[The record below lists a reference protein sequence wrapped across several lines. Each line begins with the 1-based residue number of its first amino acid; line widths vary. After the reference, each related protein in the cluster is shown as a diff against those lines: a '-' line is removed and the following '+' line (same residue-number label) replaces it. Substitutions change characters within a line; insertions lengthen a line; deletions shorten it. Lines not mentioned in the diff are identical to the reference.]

1 MAEDPIPTAEPE
13 ISAPPPTAPPSPAR
27 PDPGVIDGEATEI
40 RDEAAAATEAPL
52 AEEAASPPPDESA
65 RLAAY
70 AAPAAAGLGG
80 AILGAAL
87 ALLAVWLIA
96 PRAGALDD
104 VRARVAEIE
113 KTTETQS
120 VATAA
125 LAWLIGISVSL
136 IVDES
141 PPCASVHARAA
152 SEKKSLSA
160 DTPTVLPLRSAP
172 VLIGASARTIKP
184 ITGGNAPSYSPPGA
198 IQISGRPREC
208 AVHSDVT
215 LDLAI

>member
-1 MAEDPIPTAEPE
+1 MTRMKRSTT
-13 ISAPPPTAPPSPAR
+13 SAFLAAKSADVNQHDCMKCAPSGLDGSPMMRSFGSDFAVSKN
-27 PDPGVIDGEATEI
+27 GCTTI
-40 RDEAAAATEAPL
+40 
-52 AEEAASPPPDESA
+52 AASMRP
-65 RLAAY
+65 
-70 AAPAAAGLGG
+70 
-80 AILGAAL
+80 
-87 ALLAVWLIA
+87 
-96 PRAGALDD
+96 
-104 VRARVAEIE
+104 
-113 KTTETQS
+113 

-141 PPCASVHARAA
+141 PPCASVHARDA

-172 VLIGASARTIKP
+172 VLIGPSARTIKP
-184 ITGGNAPSYSPPGA
+184 ITGGNEPSYSPPGA
-198 IQISGRPREC
+198 IQINGRPREC